1 MKNIFIKY
9 GIFLFLIVGCSSV
22 LEEEIVSG
30 ITADTYYVDE
40 KGMEDALVSAYA
52 ELKSEY
58 GTLSGIALHKSGT
71 DLYGAARS
79 GRTRPEHNYDGTHN
93 PAHAS
98 FAQAWRVYYRGINIC
113 NTILNRAPSVV
124 TDTNQL
130 NRILAEARYL
140 RAFNY
145 FQLVQNFGDVTMT
158 TEETVTAEIE
168 ATRTAAS
175 KIYNEVI
182 IPDLE
187 FAMDN
192 LPPSADVGR
201 ATEPAAKVIRARVA
215 MVLEDWPLA
224 EILTKSIINDYSF
237 SLTDTYAELWDMDNE
252 SNSETIW
259 SIPFSQNPLISGR
272 NREND
277 LFTPWY
283 TKHPGLVSNAIDG
296 GTWVAFKP
304 TPYFYGLW
312 DKTKDRRYSEGLK
325 SVWRVQNEATA
336 LNGAKVGDT
345 ALYYSIDVLTP
356 EYKASKPYVIYDVN
370 DLIADDSAWPQ
381 PTKVRDESR
390 TNFGINPSRDIVLQR
405 LADIYLVLC
414 EAQFHLGKIPEA
426 VITMNILRGKR
437 ALDGKESDMEITAS
451 DLTLDFILDERAR
464 ELFAEGRRW
473 LVLKRLNKLVER
485 VKLYN
490 HYGGQNNIKDF
501 HMLRPIPLE
510 QIERTDNVYPQN
522 PEYN

>member
-1 MKNIFIKY
+1 M
-9 GIFLFLIVGCSSV
+9 GCSNV

-30 ITADTYYVDE
+30 ITADTFYIDAN
-40 KGMEDALVSAYA
+40 GMEGAVTSAYA
-52 ELKSEY
+52 ELKSHY
-58 GTLSGIALHKSGT
+58 GTLLGIALLKSGT

-93 PAHAS
+93 SAHQS
-98 FAQAWRVYYRGINIC
+98 FAQAWRVYYKGINIC
-113 NTILNRAPSVV
+113 NTIISRAPEVV
-124 TDTNQL
+124 TDGDQL
-130 NRILAEARYL
+130 SRILAEARFL

-145 FQLVQNFGDVTMT
+145 FQLVQNFGDVHLT

-168 ATRTAAS
+168 ANRTPAS
-175 KIYNEVI
+175 EIYDSVI
-182 IPDLE
+182 IPDIE
-187 FAMDN
+187 FAAAN
-192 LPPSADVGR
+192 LPISADVGR
-201 ATEPAAKVIRARVA
+201 ATQAAAKVIRARIA
-215 MVLEDWPLA
+215 MVLEDWSTA
-224 EILTKSIINDYSF
+224 ETLTKSIINDYSF
-237 SLTDTYAELWDMDNE
+237 SLTDSYAELWDMNNE

-259 SIPFSQNPLISGR
+259 SIPFSQDPLISGR

-283 TKHPGLVSNAIDG
+283 TKHPGLVSNPKDG

-312 DKTKDRRYSEGLK
+312 DKSKDRRFWEGLK

-336 LNGAKVGDT
+336 QNGLKIGDT
-345 ALYYSIDVLTP
+345 ALYYSIDVLTA

-381 PTKVRDESR
+381 PTKIRDDSR
-390 TNFGINPSRDIVLQR
+390 ENFGTNPSRDLVLQR
-405 LADIYLVLC
+405 LADMYLVLC
-414 EAQFHLGKIPEA
+414 EAQFHQGKISEA
-426 VITMNILRGKR
+426 VETMNVLRRKR
-437 ALDGKESDMEITAS
+437 AVDGKESDMEITATE
-451 DLTLDFILDERAR
+451 LTLDFILDERGR

-473 LVLKRLNKLVER
+473 FVLKRLGKLVER

-490 HYGGQNNIKDF
+490 HYGGQNHIKDF

-510 QIERTDNVYPQN
+510 QIERTNNVYPQN
-522 PEYN
+522 PGYN